1 MKECSSHKP
10 LITQKNLENVFSN
23 KTIMNDRNSR
33 GFLIRLEKA
42 RFENEDKTN
51 RVYWNPRGSS
61 ISKTSHYSNNLT
73 LPNNNNLT
81 SNNNNTNSVKSL
93 FKQSENKVNL
103 NNSILNTACGTD
115 EKNKNSTYNLNDTK
129 RNLKTELLNIECLT
143 IKTESD
149 QE

>member
-1 MKECSSHKP
+1 MKGCSHKP
-10 LITQKNLENVFSN
+10 LIPQKNLENVFSN

-42 RFENEDKTN
+42 RFENEEKNN

-61 ISKTSHYSNNLT
+61 ICKTTHYSNNLT
-73 LPNNNNLT
+73 LPNTNNL
-81 SNNNNTNSVKSL
+81 NLINNNTNSCKSL
-93 FKQSENKVNL
+93 IKQEENKIN
-103 NNSILNTACGTD
+103 NNSILNNICGTE
-115 EKNKNSTYNLNDTK
+115 EKNKNSTYNLHDTK
-129 RNLKTELLNIECLT
+129 KNLKTELLNIDCLT

>member
-1 MKECSSHKP
+1 MVVPS
-10 LITQKNLENVFSN
+10 TNWGFS
-23 KTIMNDRNSR
+23 T
-33 GFLIRLEKA
+33 G
-42 RFENEDKTN
+42 
-51 RVYWNPRGSS
+51 
-61 ISKTSHYSNNLT
+61 LT
-73 LPNNNNLT
+73 Y
-81 SNNNNTNSVKSL
+81 
-93 FKQSENKVNL
+93 Q

>member
-1 MKECSSHKP
+1 MKGCSHKP

-23 KTIMNDRNSR
+23 KTIINDRNSR

-42 RFENEDKTN
+42 RLENEEKTN

-61 ISKTSHYSNNLT
+61 ICKTSHYSINLT
-73 LPNNNNLT
+73 LPNSNNLT
-81 SNNNNTNSVKSL
+81 LNNNNNNSCKSL
-93 FKQSENKVNL
+93 IKQSENKNII
-103 NNSILNTACGTD
+103 NNSILNTAFDTD

-143 IKTESD
+143 IKSESD